1 MAVSKMQRVN
11 IFGLHENRKATLE
24 RLQFWGVLELNFP
37 EEQEGLHKMDTVSSK
52 QRFERRVQS
61 LKQAL
66 EVLSQYAPVKSGMLD
81 SLAGKDLVM
90 GKDYEQVISRKKEI
104 RAVATEI
111 LIKEKEIAELN
122 GAIARLENQIVSLTP
137 WKQLDVPMNCSGT
150 GQTAL
155 MLGTLPGVWDQ
166 TRILTELAEL
176 TEIAPDVTIITQ
188 ADTCA
193 YVAVLVMKDEAKELE
208 EALRSIGFARPSQ
221 TSARRPAESIA
232 ALEQEIAQKKQE
244 IQSLSEAIAQRSGS
258 RKDFEVLADYYQIRA
273 DKYELLGKLP
283 MSKQTFVISGYV
295 PANRAQVLAEDLAK
309 RCNAAVEIE
318 ELPEEEEAPVLLKN
332 NKFGAMSEGTVKSF
346 GLPGKGEI
354 DPSFLTSI
362 FFVFFFGLMLSD
374 AAYGFLLSLVCGILL
389 IKYPRMGSGLRKN
402 IQLFFWGGLSTVFWG
417 VMFSGYFGDAVNVI
431 SRVFIG
437 KEVGIPALWFAPLND
452 PTRLLMYSML
462 FGLIHLFA
470 GLGVKSYMDL
480 KKKDIMSFI
489 FNDLC
494 WFLMLLGL
502 IFMLLPTDLFYGIS
516 QMRFSFPPIVGTIAK
531 FSAIGGAVGILLFS
545 ARDNKNPVLRIALGA
560 YDLYNI
566 SGWLSDVLSYSRLLA
581 LGLATGVIAQV
592 VNQMGS
598 MFGNSVIGIILFV
611 IVFIAGHT
619 LNIGINLLGAYVH
632 TCRLQYVEFYGKF
645 YEGGGREFEPFKQNT
660 TYVDIKED
668 I

>member
-11 IFGLHENRKATLE
+11 IFGLHEDRKATLE
-24 RLQFWGVLELNFP
+24 RLQFWGVLEVNFP
-37 EEQEGLHKMDTVSSK
+37 DEQEGLHKMDTLSSK

-61 LKQAL
+61 LQQAL
-66 EVLSQYAPVKSGMLD
+66 DVLSQYAPDKSGMLS
-81 SLAGKDLVM
+81 SLAGKELVQ
-90 GKDYEQVISRKKEI
+90 GKDYQNVVSRKKEI
-104 RAVATEI
+104 RAVAQEI
-111 LIKEKEIAELN
+111 LAKEKEIAELN
-122 GAIARLENQIVSLTP
+122 GVIARLENQIVSLTP
-137 WKQLDVPMNCSGT
+137 WAQLDVPLNCPGT
-150 GQTAL
+150 AQTEL
-155 MLGTLPGVWDQ
+155 ILGTLPGKWDQ
-166 TRILTELAEL
+166 IRVLTELGGL
-176 TEIAPDVTIITQ
+176 TEIAPDVTIVAQTD
-188 ADTCA
+188 ACT
-193 YVAVLVMKDEAKELE
+193 YLAVLVMKDEAKELE

-221 TSARRPAESIA
+221 TSTRKPAALIQAAEQDIAESRKTIA
-232 ALEQEIAQKKQE
+232 SRSAEIAQK
-244 IQSLSEAIAQRSGS
+244 RGS
-258 RKDFEVLADYYQIRA
+258 RHDMEVLADYYQIRA
-273 DKYELLGKLP
+273 DKYEVLGQLP
-283 MSKQTFVISGYV
+283 MSRQTFVISGYV
-295 PANRAQVLAEDLAK
+295 PKDRAQALAQDLIK
-309 RCNAAVEIE
+309 RCSVAVEIE
-318 ELPEEEEAPVLLKN
+318 DLPAEEEPPILMKN
-332 NKFGAMSEGTVKSF
+332 NKFGQLTEGIVKSF
-346 GLPGKGEI
+346 GLPGRGEI

-362 FFVFFFGLMLSD
+362 FFVFFFGMMLSD
-374 AAYGFLLSLVCGILL
+374 AAYGFIMSAILAVVL
-389 IKYPRMGSGLRKN
+389 IKFPRMDPNMRKSLR
-402 IQLFFWGGLSTVFWG
+402 LFFWGGISTIFWG
-417 VMFSGYFGDAVNVI
+417 VMFGGYFGDAVNVI
-431 SRVFIG
+431 SRVFFG
-437 KEVGIPALWFAPLND
+437 KEVGIPPLWFAPLND

-470 GLGVKSYMDL
+470 GLGVKTYLHL
-480 KKKDIMSFI
+480 KEKDIMSFL

-516 QMRFSFPPIVGTIAK
+516 QMRFAFPPIVGILAK
-531 FSAIGGAVGILLFS
+531 AFAIVGAVGILLFS

-581 LGLATGVIAQV
+581 LGLATGVIASV

-598 MFGNSVIGIILFV
+598 MFGNSVFGIIIFV

-645 YEGGGREFEPFKQNT
+645 YEGGGREFEPFKQHT